1 MKKNLI
7 AVVTVRKGSQRVKNK
22 NFKPFGGKNLLI
34 HKIETLKK
42 VKNLDEIVINTD
54 SEEAL
59 DVAKNFKI
67 SYKKRDSYFASSEC
81 SNSEFWQ
88 NVAENTDSE
97 YIIFTHCTNPMIK
110 VSTYED
116 TIKKFQDFKEKHD
129 SLNTVTEIKEF
140 LYLKNRPINF
150 DPSKSP
156 NSQNLPDVIKLNF
169 AINILPTK
177 LMSEK
182 KSLVGDNPF
191 FYKISATEGYDIN
204 TNLDFEFAE
213 YLFRKNKN

>member
-1 MKKNLI
+1 MLFRPSTQL
-7 AVVTVRKGSQRVKNK
+7 A
-22 NFKPFGGKNLLI
+22 
-34 HKIETLKK
+34 
-42 VKNLDEIVINTD
+42 INATG
-54 SEEAL
+54 
-59 DVAKNFKI
+59 NYGI
-67 SYKKRDSYFASSEC
+67 SIDAS
-81 SNSEFWQ
+81 N
-88 NVAENTDSE
+88 N
-97 YIIFTHCTNPMIK
+97 
-110 VSTYED
+110 
-116 TIKKFQDFKEKHD
+116 
-129 SLNTVTEIKEF
+129 
-140 LYLKNRPINF
+140 INF